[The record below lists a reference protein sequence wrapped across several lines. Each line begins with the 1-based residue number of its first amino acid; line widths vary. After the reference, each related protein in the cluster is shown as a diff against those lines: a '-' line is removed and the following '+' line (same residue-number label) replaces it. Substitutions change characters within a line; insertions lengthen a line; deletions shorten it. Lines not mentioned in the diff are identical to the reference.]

1 MIIKIF
7 TKQHKTTTKQ
17 HKTTQNNT
25 KQHKHLIFND
35 QWSLATRS
43 TIALIFVEFISPF
56 CYSILR
62 GQWLTMLNMLTML
75 TMYWYFDIVFF
86 SQLGNEDNNLSCY
99 ELQISAKDYCFGR
112 KNQLIGVAVLP
123 IRDINNTGSFASWF
137 ALGRSLFITENGW
150 AILRILSQRSND
162 ELARD
167 FVMLKF
173 DRRMDNDLISNAS

>member
-1 MIIKIF
+1 METVCTRFFLLYIITLKLKI
-7 TKQHKTTTKQ
+7 
-17 HKTTQNNT
+17 
-25 KQHKHLIFND
+25 I
-35 QWSLATRS
+35 
-43 TIALIFVEFISPF
+43 IS
-56 CYSILR
+56 
-62 GQWLTMLNMLTML
+62 
-75 TMYWYFDIVFF
+75 YFLF

-137 ALGRSLFITENGW
+137 PLGRALFISENGW

-173 DRRMDNDLISNAS
+173 DRRVDNDLIDFASSG